1 MVQKPTYEE
10 LEQRV
15 KELENGT
22 LTLKRSEE
30 ALQRS
35 AGRFRRLFEQASDS
49 FFVHDF
55 NNGKIVDANES
66 ACKHLGY
73 TRDELLELD
82 VSDIEIG
89 DSPEAIV
96 ENCNKVKE
104 GGPVIVEGIHRRKDG
119 STSPVEISL
128 GMLQDENPA
137 LLLAIAR
144 DTTERKKTKEA
155 LQESE
160 EKHRGLIEGLDDAIY
175 RMSLP
180 DGEYEY
186 MSPAAWK
193 VFGVSAEEFMENPL
207 IIGKLIHPDF
217 TEYFKEKWADLIEHK
232 VSPTYKY
239 KILDPEGNE
248 RWIVQ
253 SNTGIFDDSGN
264 IIAIEGLCRDI
275 TKEVQAEKALR
286 ESEELHKEAQRVAHI
301 GHWELN
307 PEIGTP
313 VWSDEIFRIFG
324 LKPQEREPSFTDH
337 ETHLHP
343 DDWPLLNKAVTLA
356 STEGTPFDIIFRIVR
371 PDGEIRWMHSVGT
384 TTKDEKGKVT
394 KLFGTAQDITDRKRA
409 EESLRES
416 EALLRMAG
424 RTARFGGWSAHLDRH
439 EVVWSEQVALIHE
452 KQPGYSP
459 TVEEAIQ
466 YYAPEWGDKV
476 AAAFQLCIREG
487 TPYDEEMEIITAGDN
502 RLWVR
507 TTGEPVRDNMGKIVG
522 VQGSFQ
528 DINERKRAEQALKNN
543 QIFLKR
549 IINQSPFA
557 TWISDEKGTMIKCN
571 AALKKFSNIT
581 DEQLIGKYNV
591 FEDEV
596 AIEQGLIPKIRT
608 VFEDGKTANFSVEW
622 DADELGYKDA
632 KKVHIEGTM
641 FPIHDDKG
649 DLTNVVNHW
658 IDITER
664 KQAEEAL
671 RESEERYRLLVENQ
685 TDMIVKFDA
694 DGHLTFVSQSYC
706 KAFGKSED
714 ELLGKR
720 FIPLIHNEDREAV
733 VKALDRVHRPPYIA
747 HVEERAMTKDGW
759 RWQAWLNTAV
769 LNEKNEVEAIVAVGR
784 DINKQ
789 KQLEEERIKLEA
801 QLQQAQKME
810 AISTLAGGV
819 AHEFNNTLM
828 GIMGNI
834 ELLRM
839 NFSEDEG
846 IDKHLESMKS
856 AGHRMSRLTDQ
867 LLAYAEGGKY
877 QPKNLKLDDF
887 VIETLPILQHELNPE
902 VRVETHFPKDISY
915 INADNAQMQMVLS
928 AILTNSNESIE
939 DEGTIRI
946 TAENKDVDDDF
957 ANQHAGLK
965 LGPYVCLTVEDDGR
979 GMGEETRDGIFE
991 PFFTTKFQGRGMGMA
1006 AVYGIVVN
1014 HDGLIYVDSELG
1026 KGTTVEI
1033 YLPAIEIEVTKSKKA
1048 KAEATAETG
1057 TILMIEDEDVV
1068 IEVTQAMLEMLGYRV
1083 MVAKTGKDAIHIAE
1097 TFDGQIDLALLDI
1110 KLPDIDGRNLYPLIM
1125 KARSN
1130 LKVIVFSGY
1139 SIDGPAR
1146 EILDAG
1152 AQDFIQKPFSF
1163 TTLSEKLKEVLEGK

>member
-1 MVQKPTYEE
+1 MKKGSQ
-10 LEQRV
+10 
-15 KELENGT
+15 
-22 LTLKRSEE
+22 
-30 ALQRS
+30 
-35 AGRFRRLFEQASDS
+35 
-49 FFVHDF
+49 
-55 NNGKIVDANES
+55 
-66 ACKHLGY
+66 
-73 TRDELLELD
+73 
-82 VSDIEIG
+82 
-89 DSPEAIV
+89 
-96 ENCNKVKE
+96 
-104 GGPVIVEGIHRRKDG
+104 VIVEGIHRRKDG
-119 STSPVEISL
+119 STFPVEISL

-144 DTTERKKTKEA
+144 DTTERKKAREA

-720 FIPLIHNEDREAV
+720 FIPLIHDEDREAV
-733 VKALDRVHRPPYIA
+733 VKALDKVHRPPYIA

-867 LLAYAEGGKY
+867 LLAYAQGGKY
-877 QPKNLKLDDF
+877 QPKDLKLDDF
-887 VIETLPILQHELNPE
+887 VMQTLPILQHELSLA
-902 VRVETHFPKDISY
+902 VRVETHFQKDISFV
-915 INADNAQMQMVLS
+915 NADNAQMQMVLS
-928 AILTNSNESIE
+928 AILTNSNEAIE

-957 ANQHAGLK
+957 ANQLAGLQ

-979 GMGEETRDGIFE
+979 GMDEETRDGIFE

-1006 AVYGIVVN
+1006 AVHGIVRN
-1014 HDGLIYVDSELG
+1014 HDGWISVDSELG
-1026 KGTTVEI
+1026 RGTKIQI
-1033 YLPAIEIEVTKSKKA
+1033 YLPAIEIEVEKPKKT
-1048 KAEATAETG
+1048 KAEATAGTG

-1068 IEVTQAMLEMLGYRV
+1068 IEVTQEMLEMLGYRV

-1152 AQDFIQKPFSF
+1152 AQGFIQKPFSVSA
-1163 TTLSEKLKEVLEGK
+1163 LSEKLKEVFEGK

>member
-1 MVQKPTYEE
+1 MWREYTGAKTAQHSP
-10 LEQRV
+10 
-15 KELENGT
+15 
-22 LTLKRSEE
+22 LKSV
-30 ALQRS
+30 L
-35 AGRFRRLFEQASDS
+35 
-49 FFVHDF
+49 
-55 NNGKIVDANES
+55 
-66 ACKHLGY
+66 ACYRMRTQLY
-73 TRDELLELD
+73 CWQLPEILL
-82 VSDIEIG
+82 
-89 DSPEAIV
+89 
-96 ENCNKVKE
+96 
-104 GGPVIVEGIHRRKDG
+104 RRKK
-119 STSPVEISL
+119 
-128 GMLQDENPA
+128 
-137 LLLAIAR
+137 AR
-144 DTTERKKTKEA
+144 EA

-275 TKEVQAEKALR
+275 TKGAQTEKELR

-324 LKPQEREPSFTDH
+324 LNPQETEPSFTDH

-356 STEGTPFDIIFRIVR
+356 STEGTSFDITFRIVR

-664 KQAEEAL
+664 KQAEDAL
-671 RESEERYRLLVENQ
+671 RDSEERYRLLVENQ

-720 FIPLIHNEDREAV
+720 FIPLIHDEDREAV
-733 VKALDRVHRPPYIA
+733 VKALDKVHRPPYIA

-877 QPKNLKLDDF
+877 QPKDLKMDDF
-887 VIETLPILQHELNPE
+887 VIETLPILQHDLNPE

-1152 AQDFIQKPFSF
+1152 AQDFIQKPFSLA
-1163 TTLSEKLKEVLEGK
+1163 TLSEKLKVVLEEK

>member
-1 MVQKPTYEE
+1 MANKPTYEE
-10 LEQRV
+10 LEQRL
-15 KELENGT
+15 KDFENGT
-22 LTLKRSEE
+22 LAPKRSEE
-30 ALQRS
+30 ALHRS
-35 AGRFRRLFEQASDS
+35 AGRFRRLFEQASDA
-49 FFVHDF
+49 FFIHDF

-73 TRDELLELD
+73 TRDELLELN

-96 ENCNKVKE
+96 EKCNNVKK
-104 GGPVIVEGIHRRKDG
+104 GSQVIVEGIHRRKDG
-119 STSPVEISL
+119 STFPVEISL

-144 DTTERKKTKEA
+144 DTTERKKAREA

-549 IINQSPFA
+549 IINSTF
-557 TWISDEKGTMIKCN
+557 GIK
-571 AALKKFSNIT
+571 
-581 DEQLIGKYNV
+581 D
-591 FEDEV
+591 
-596 AIEQGLIPKIRT
+596 
-608 VFEDGKTANFSVEW
+608 
-622 DADELGYKDA
+622 
-632 KKVHIEGTM
+632 
-641 FPIHDDKG
+641 
-649 DLTNVVNHW
+649 
-658 IDITER
+658 
-664 KQAEEAL
+664 
-671 RESEERYRLLVENQ
+671 
-685 TDMIVKFDA
+685 
-694 DGHLTFVSQSYC
+694 
-706 KAFGKSED
+706 
-714 ELLGKR
+714 
-720 FIPLIHNEDREAV
+720 
-733 VKALDRVHRPPYIA
+733 
-747 HVEERAMTKDGW
+747 
-759 RWQAWLNTAV
+759 
-769 LNEKNEVEAIVAVGR
+769 
-784 DINKQ
+784 
-789 KQLEEERIKLEA
+789 
-801 QLQQAQKME
+801 
-810 AISTLAGGV
+810 
-819 AHEFNNTLM
+819 
-828 GIMGNI
+828 
-834 ELLRM
+834 
-839 NFSEDEG
+839 
-846 IDKHLESMKS
+846 
-856 AGHRMSRLTDQ
+856 
-867 LLAYAEGGKY
+867 
-877 QPKNLKLDDF
+877 
-887 VIETLPILQHELNPE
+887 
-902 VRVETHFPKDISY
+902 
-915 INADNAQMQMVLS
+915 
-928 AILTNSNESIE
+928 
-939 DEGTIRI
+939 
-946 TAENKDVDDDF
+946 
-957 ANQHAGLK
+957 
-965 LGPYVCLTVEDDGR
+965 
-979 GMGEETRDGIFE
+979 
-991 PFFTTKFQGRGMGMA
+991 
-1006 AVYGIVVN
+1006 
-1014 HDGLIYVDSELG
+1014 
-1026 KGTTVEI
+1026 
-1033 YLPAIEIEVTKSKKA
+1033 
-1048 KAEATAETG
+1048 
-1057 TILMIEDEDVV
+1057 
-1068 IEVTQAMLEMLGYRV
+1068 
-1083 MVAKTGKDAIHIAE
+1083 
-1097 TFDGQIDLALLDI
+1097 
-1110 KLPDIDGRNLYPLIM
+1110 
-1125 KARSN
+1125 
-1130 LKVIVFSGY
+1130 
-1139 SIDGPAR
+1139 
-1146 EILDAG
+1146 
-1152 AQDFIQKPFSF
+1152 
-1163 TTLSEKLKEVLEGK
+1163 